1 MNEPFE
7 LLVKRMRDAQ
17 KRFFKVRGTDAL
29 ELSWEL
35 EKEVDA
41 RIEEMTVGGDLFG
54 GADTIPDTNFDALT
68 GNRDKFAEWMAMHA
82 MCDFCPAR
90 IGTCDRQTAHSF
102 CRMNW
107 RNFLKAKY
115 IPNPEAGR

>member
-29 ELSWEL
+29 ELSRKL

-54 GADTIPDTNFDALT
+54 GTDTTPCRVNSGSDDDEPDE
-68 GNRDKFAEWMAMHA
+68 K
-82 MCDFCPAR
+82 
-90 IGTCDRQTAHSF
+90 
-102 CRMNW
+102 
-107 RNFLKAKY
+107 
-115 IPNPEAGR
+115 